1 MQNKVLAIAAILAG
15 LSSAAS
21 AGTPPSWRDF
31 KDVTN
36 TSFTEPDGDRSLQLS
51 IDVPAAAHD
60 VFTAFS
66 TSEGFSSWAV
76 PVAKIDF
83 RVGGMI
89 EASYDSHAKFGD
101 PNNIKNA
108 VVSYIPDRLIV
119 IRNVQAPAGFVDSQ
133 LFQKT
138 VTMIE
143 FAPLDAKT
151 TRVTLTNAGYGSG
164 AGFADVFAHFEWG
177 NAYTLHELR
186 KRFVNGPVDWAAE
199 EAKEAAAEAKEKA
212 QAASKT
218 ATN

>member
-1 MQNKVLAIAAILAG
+1 MQKTTLALAVTLAALNPAV
-15 LSSAAS
+15 AAP
-21 AGTPPSWRDF
+21 AQSWRDF

-51 IDVPAAAHD
+51 VDVPAPAHD

-76 PVAKIDF
+76 PVANVDF

-89 EASYDSHAKFGD
+89 EASYDAQAKIGD

-108 VVSYIPDRLIV
+108 IVTYIPDRLLV
-119 IRNVQAPAGFVDSQ
+119 IRNVQAPAGFVDAA

-143 FAPLDAKT
+143 LQPIDGNA
-151 TRVTLTNAGYGSG
+151 TRVTLTNAGYGAG
-164 AGFADVFAHFEWG
+164 AGFDDVYSHFEWG
-177 NAYTLHELR
+177 DAYTLHELR
-186 KRFVNGPVDWAAE
+186 DRFAKGPVDWASRR
-199 EAKEAAAEAKEKA
+199 AKEKA
-212 QAASKT
+212 AAASK
-218 ATN
+218 ATIAKQ

>member
-1 MQNKVLAIAAILAG
+1 MAAAATIAALT
-15 LSSAAS
+15 SAA
-21 AGTPPSWRDF
+21 AAPVPSWRDF

-51 IDVPAAAHD
+51 IDVPAPAHD

-66 TSEGFSSWAV
+66 TSQGFSSWAV
-76 PVAKIDF
+76 PVANIDF

-89 EASYDSHAKFGD
+89 EASYDSHAKLGD

-108 VVSYIPDRLIV
+108 IVSYIPDRLLI
-119 IRNVQAPAGFVDSQ
+119 IRNVQTPPGFVNAA

-143 FAPLDAKT
+143 FQPLDANN
-151 TRVTLTNAGYGSG
+151 TRVTLTNAGYGTG
-164 AGFADVFAHFEWG
+164 AGFSDVFAHFEWG

-186 KRFVNGPVDWAAE
+186 KRFVEGPVNWV
-199 EAKEAAAEAKEKA
+199 AAEAKEKA
-212 QAASKT
+212 AT
-218 ATN
+218 AVRTVQEKE

>member
-1 MQNKVLAIAAILAG
+1 MSVMKKTTLAISVMLAT
-15 LSSAAS
+15 LSSATA
-21 AGTPPSWRDF
+21 TPVPSWRDF

-51 IDVPAAAHD
+51 TDVPASAHD
-60 VFTAFS
+60 VFAAFS

-76 PVAKIDF
+76 PVANVDF

-89 EASYDSHAKFGD
+89 EASYDSHARLGD

-108 VVSYIPDRLIV
+108 IVAYIPDRLLI
-119 IRNVQAPAGFVDSQ
+119 IRNVQAPSGFVDSS

-143 FAPLDAKT
+143 FSPIDANN
-151 TRVTLTNAGYGSG
+151 TRVTLTNAGYGRG
-164 AGFADVFAHFEWG
+164 AGFADVYSHFEWG
-177 NAYTLHELR
+177 DAYTLHELR

-199 EAKEAAAEAKEKA
+199 EAKQKAKD
-212 QAASKT
+212 
-218 ATN
+218 ATKVVAGKE

>member
-1 MQNKVLAIAAILAG
+1 MKKKVLAFAMTLAT
-15 LSSAAS
+15 LSSAAG
-21 AGTPPSWRDF
+21 APIPSWRDF

-51 IDVPAAAHD
+51 IDVPASVHD
-60 VFTAFS
+60 AFAAFS

-76 PVAKIDF
+76 PVAKVDF

-108 VVSYIPDRLIV
+108 IVSYIPDRLLI
-119 IRNVQAPAGFVDSQ
+119 IRNVQAPSGFVDSA

-143 FAPLDAKT
+143 FVPLDAKT
-151 TRVTLTNAGYGSG
+151 TRVTLTNAGYGPG

-186 KRFVNGPVDWAAE
+186 KRFVNGPVDWAVE
-199 EAKEAAAEAKEKA
+199 EAKEKA

-218 ATN
+218 VTN